1 MLHDLHLST
10 LHYTAWRL
18 LPAVFT
24 AKLVGHAFVG
34 PAWQTLSSEFADFT
48 SAACLEPACS
58 NARIALYSWIGGY
71 ILELA
76 ELQRRIP
83 GILCTPHTHLLHV
96 RNVALTLRGV
106 VALEQCSD
114 GGLSQQKGVN
124 I

>member
-1 MLHDLHLST
+1 MLHDLHLSM

-24 AKLVGHAFVG
+24 ATLVGHA
-34 PAWQTLSSEFADFT
+34 FADFT
-48 SAACLEPACS
+48 SAACLEPACF

-76 ELQRRIP
+76 ELQCRIR

>member
-1 MLHDLHLST
+1 MEAAACCFHSKTCWTCVCWSGLADT
-10 LHYTAWRL
+10 LFR
-18 LPAVFT
+18 VCR
-24 AKLVGHAFVG
+24 
-34 PAWQTLSSEFADFT
+34 FT